1 MDPCSDGAST
11 RPGRIRPILPAWR
24 EIALPPPVTSSQT
37 MLMESE
43 LRLLYGLARDHFLN
57 VGHIVDAG
65 CFLGGSTRAL
75 SYGLAANS
83 AYLRNQ
89 RWEPIF
95 SYDLFEVEA
104 WTIGRYFP
112 QGTPPG
118 MSFEPFYRNNIAPV
132 SHLVGV
138 RAGDITRSSPP
149 PNPIEILFIDL
160 AKHWT
165 VSDHLVRHFFPKLI
179 PGHSIVVHQDY
190 LYEIG
195 TGWLPVTMEFL
206 SEYFDLV
213 DHTELN
219 SVAFHYRKAVPAAL
233 LERDLIQSL
242 TRTEILDL
250 GNRAIARFPGEQQRE
265 ILMRSRDDF
274 QSTLASIGWP
284 A

>member
-1 MDPCSDGAST
+1 
-11 RPGRIRPILPAWR
+11 
-24 EIALPPPVTSSQT
+24 
-37 MLMESE
+37 
-43 LRLLYGLARDHFLN
+43 
-57 VGHIVDAG
+57 
-65 CFLGGSTRAL
+65 
-75 SYGLAANS
+75 
-83 AYLRNQ
+83 
-89 RWEPIF
+89 
-95 SYDLFEVEA
+95 
-104 WTIGRYFP
+104 
-112 QGTPPG
+112 
-118 MSFEPFYRNNIAPV
+118 
-132 SHLVGV
+132 
-138 RAGDITRSSPP
+138 
-149 PNPIEILFIDL
+149 
-160 AKHWT
+160 
-165 VSDHLVRHFFPKLI
+165 VRHFFPKLV